1 MALFALALGAAG
13 RFFRKK
19 LAQRTRRAVPT
30 FSRPT
35 GGLTPGEEQDLGFD
49 NAPAAGTAMEV
60 SREPQLPAV
69 AGTMLGAVTV
79 SPSHVVRAKC
89 PRGYSFVDL
98 GRGII
103 GTVAHG
109 SAGVCVITKVA
120 RALGLVRRKRGR
132 GISARDLRAALRV
145 TRLVRHIVG
154 QLPKSRSRGLLP
166 RAGGHRPGCGCVV
179 CRRR

>member
-19 LAQRTRRAVPT
+19 LQQRARVPT
-30 FSRPT
+30 LSRTT

-49 NAPAAGTAMEV
+49 NAPAASTAMEAGG
-60 SREPQLPAV
+60 PQLPAV
-69 AGTMLGAVTV
+69 AGSMLSQVTV
-79 SPSHVVRAKC
+79 SPTHVVRAKC

-98 GRGII
+98 GRGIA
-103 GTVAHG
+103 GTMIHG

-120 RALGLVRRKRGR
+120 RALGLVRRRRGR

-145 TRLVRHIVG
+145 TRLVRHIEG
-154 QLPKSRSRGLLP
+154 QLPKSRSHAVA

-179 CRRR
+179 CRRRS

>member
-1 MALFALALGAAG
+1 VALFALALGAAG

-19 LAQRTRRAVPT
+19 LTQRARVPT
-30 FSRPT
+30 FSRTT
-35 GGLTPGEEQDLGFD
+35 GGLTPGEESDLGFD
-49 NAPAAGTAMEV
+49 NAPAAAGTTADLGGGG
-60 SREPQLPAV
+60 PQLPAV

-79 SPSHVVRAKC
+79 GPTHVVRAKC

-98 GRGII
+98 GRGIA
-103 GTVAHG
+103 GTVVHG

-120 RALGLVRRKRGR
+120 RALGLVRRRRGR

-145 TRLVRHIVG
+145 TRLVRHIEG
-154 QLPKSRSRGLLP
+154 QLPKSRSAGRG